1 MSKIID
7 IEDRLKLEQKK
18 KAKVEKAK
26 KLEAV
31 RKTLQCTRCLAR
43 CLKCG
48 MQFETHEMYKRYKG
62 PFRLCNSCQEEY
74 DEFFLIKKQGGESPY
89 YWHNKEWLK
98 VWQTWLDYQQALKE
112 YGESPEFLDLV
123 REVEWER

>member
-18 KAKVEKAK
+18 RAKVDKAK
-26 KLEAV
+26 KAEVV
-31 RKTLQCTRCLAR
+31 RKILQCTRCLAR

-48 MQFETHEMYKRYKG
+48 VQFDTHEMYKRYKG
-62 PFRLCNSCQEEY
+62 PFRFCQSCQEEY
-74 DEFFLIKKQGGESPY
+74 DEFLRVRDAGQESSL
-89 YWHNKEWLK
+89 YWYNKEWQRL
-98 VWQTWLDYQQALKE
+98 WQAWLDYQQAVKD

-123 REVEWER
+123 REVEWDR